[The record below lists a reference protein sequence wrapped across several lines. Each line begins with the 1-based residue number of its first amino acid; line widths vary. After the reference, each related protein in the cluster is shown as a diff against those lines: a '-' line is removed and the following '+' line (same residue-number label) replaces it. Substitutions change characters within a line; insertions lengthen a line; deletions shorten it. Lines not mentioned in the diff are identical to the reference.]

1 MRPFADRHNPAPLL
15 LLLLALTL
23 PVGAQ
28 EPPATS
34 PVTPRPRLVEIKV
47 DGLSPMFLD
56 ALVDPDDPAKLAR
69 LPDPERFRR
78 AIAMVRQE
86 IGQRDLV
93 PNLQRFFYQRGVRVQ
108 NMVSATVTLSSV
120 AWSVIQTGQP
130 SVIKRHM
137 MSSRQTGY
145 LRSHLDGFR
154 DSFELL
160 ARKARK
166 TNALWELDQAGVSLF
181 ADGFNPL
188 RSYVTPWMY
197 YRLAPVAY
205 LSDLGKRYVTGG
217 KSHPKDIFRSH
228 MARLANGIDYP
239 DFAEEFV
246 VDHVAKKVL
255 ESDLAGSERYD
266 YISTFF
272 TIDHQHHVDPNPEN
286 LVRRMARLDRRIG
299 RILQA
304 VERSKRR
311 DHTLVVLISDHGS
324 EYLPG
329 AINVTFPLTR
339 AMRTRL
345 FGGHTVGTVMAE
357 NAVHALTTPV
367 QGIDFARVYEGPY
380 SPYNQGPGAEKGYT
394 TAFVDNFGN
403 ARAEIHLRNND
414 LNRLHLLLQARYRKL
429 DEQHRVRLR
438 KLLRAALAEVW
449 EWLEPELAAYRDYSQ
464 GVRAWL
470 PELKRRADS
479 YWRDVAA
486 RLGSENERDTA
497 QLRRLDRLA
506 TLARAEDP
514 LAWLEERELS
524 IPKLL
529 PKKYFGPRNTVYQLS
544 HYTVGLDEELQW
556 VETTVDPRGRRV
568 PMDYFSILPNYQV
581 PNPPLS
587 YERNPLDLLVT
598 AVPAQA
604 VAAALR
610 ERGWLQQDVSLR
622 RALWVISTAQH
633 NLRRGGQALVLEGAD
648 GRVRYL
654 PIDRLQETAEGS
666 FTFDPANELDP
677 LGLLTDPEF
686 RAPDGLPAFLWLE
699 DFHSRNEWL
708 RATFATGYT
717 IAPLVFLDVAG
728 IHTDAFID
736 NPDFQRALTGFPD
749 EENKQFYLRGL
760 RWKYAS
766 QQPDLLVWSSYL
778 WNLSSKTYTAGGSHG
793 GLTPQV
799 ARTTFLLWGGKDFAL
814 PAGTVITQPAT
825 TLDIVPTLA
834 TLLGMV
840 DAEGKMVPQPGAV
853 RERPFLPFAGQPLP
867 IAPSPSFV
875 AAGAR
880 TPAASKGN

>member
-1 MRPFADRHNPAPLL
+1 
-15 LLLLALTL
+15 
-23 PVGAQ
+23 
-28 EPPATS
+28 
-34 PVTPRPRLVEIKV
+34 
-47 DGLSPMFLD
+47 
-56 ALVDPDDPAKLAR
+56 
-69 LPDPERFRR
+69 
-78 AIAMVRQE
+78 
-86 IGQRDLV
+86 
-93 PNLQRFFYQRGVRVQ
+93 
-108 NMVSATVTLSSV
+108 
-120 AWSVIQTGQP
+120 
-130 SVIKRHM
+130 
-137 MSSRQTGY
+137 
-145 LRSHLDGFR
+145 
-154 DSFELL
+154 
-160 ARKARK
+160 
-166 TNALWELDQAGVSLF
+166 
-181 ADGFNPL
+181 
-188 RSYVTPWMY
+188 
-197 YRLAPVAY
+197 
-205 LSDLGKRYVTGG
+205 
-217 KSHPKDIFRSH
+217 
-228 MARLANGIDYP
+228 
-239 DFAEEFV
+239 
-246 VDHVAKKVL
+246 
-255 ESDLAGSERYD
+255 
-266 YISTFF
+266 
-272 TIDHQHHVDPNPEN
+272 
-286 LVRRMARLDRRIG
+286 
-299 RILQA
+299 
-304 VERSKRR
+304 
-311 DHTLVVLISDHGS
+311 
-324 EYLPG
+324 
-329 AINVTFPLTR
+329 
-339 AMRTRL
+339 
-345 FGGHTVGTVMAE
+345 
-357 NAVHALTTPV
+357 
-367 QGIDFARVYEGPY
+367 
-380 SPYNQGPGAEKGYT
+380 
-394 TAFVDNFGN
+394 
-403 ARAEIHLRNND
+403 
-414 LNRLHLLLQARYRKL
+414 
-429 DEQHRVRLR
+429 
-438 KLLRAALAEVW
+438 
-449 EWLEPELAAYRDYSQ
+449 
-464 GVRAWL
+464 VRAWL

-514 LAWLEERELS
+514 LAWLEERDLS

-568 PMDYFSILPNYQV
+568 PMDYFSVLPNYQV

-610 ERGWLQQDVSLR
+610 ERGWLQQDISLR
-622 RALWVISTAQH
+622 RALWVVSTAQH

-654 PIDRLQETAEGS
+654 PIDRLQETAEGN

-686 RAPDGLPAFLWLE
+686 RAPDGLPAFLWLD

-749 EENKQFYLRGL
+749 QENKQFYLRGL

-814 PAGTVITQPAT
+814 PAGQVITQPAT

-880 TPAASKGN
+880 TPVASKDD